1 MNEPQEDYNAFN
13 SWDNFGATLMMCSVP
28 AVMNFVFT
36 KEHDIFFSLVLA
48 GIGLLVSLV
57 VLVLS
62 LVTRWRI
69 IGAFVNLAGMVLT
82 GLFWAY
88 ASYCW
93 WIQEDTPA
101 EPAATEQPAKQKA

>member
-28 AVMNFVFT
+28 AVMNFVFS
-36 KEHDIFFSLVLA
+36 KEHDIISSLVLA

-57 VLVLS
+57 VLALS
-62 LVTRWRI
+62 LITRWRI
-69 IGAFVNLAGMVLT
+69 IGALVNLAGMVLT

-88 ASYCW
+88 ASYYW
-93 WIQEDTPA
+93 WIQEDSTTK
-101 EPAATEQPAKQKA
+101 PAATEQPAEKKA